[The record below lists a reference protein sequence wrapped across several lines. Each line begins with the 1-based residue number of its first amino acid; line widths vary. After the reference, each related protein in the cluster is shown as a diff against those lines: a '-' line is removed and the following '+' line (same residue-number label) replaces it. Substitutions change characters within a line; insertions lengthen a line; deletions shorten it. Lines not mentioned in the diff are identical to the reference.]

1 MYHGQAVPDIA
12 SDTSAGDREKMYA
25 HEKIACGMKTALHFE
40 TCKRFPTFIGEF
52 SLATENCLPHVDK
65 DFEDFGE

>member
-1 MYHGQAVPDIA
+1 
-12 SDTSAGDREKMYA
+12 
-25 HEKIACGMKTALHFE
+25 MKTALHFE

-65 DFEDFGE
+65 DFEDFGEQLLFI